1 MLKNKLI
8 YFTLLTISVA
18 FWFLYEDYLSFL
30 LFIVVIVLPFVLA
43 GVMLWTRRSFHASLK
58 MPHAVANRG
67 EMMDLCFTVEN
78 RSIFPVA
85 CAKLAVTYQNQFYK
99 EKSRETFLFS
109 LQGKQKGEIRKK
121 LRSEHCGSILV
132 RIEYVKVYDL
142 LKLFGLKKK
151 IKQEET
157 VAVLPPISP
166 LETSISAD
174 TAAMMDSETYSKE
187 ESGDDP
193 SEVFDI
199 REYREG
205 DRLQR
210 IHWNLSLKQDDYIVK
225 EFSLPNN
232 QCILLLVELY
242 RGGDIDTVLEVLV
255 SVSYFLILQQ
265 INHCIGWYDP
275 ETEEYH
281 KVNILVPEDLFSAV
295 RRIFEMVPYE
305 KNISAFRMYGV
316 LYSEERYSHICCI
329 SAGIPDLEE
338 KVWEGLLLSAD
349 TLTLISAVYGEP
361 PEQVQKANKLLDT
374 FGIRVLHI
382 GKGNI
387 RECLKPLVF

>member
-43 GVMLWTRRSFHASLK
+43 SIMLRTRHCFHTLLK
-58 MPHAVANRG
+58 MTHTVVNRR
-67 EMMDLCFTVEN
+67 EMMELCFTVEN
-78 RSIFPVA
+78 KSIFPIA
-85 CAKLAVTYQNQFYK
+85 CAKMEVTYQNQFYK
-99 EKSRETFLFS
+99 EKNRETFLFS

-121 LRSEHCGSILV
+121 LCSEHCGSILV

-157 VAVLPPISP
+157 FAVLPPISP
-166 LETSISAD
+166 LTVSIHAD
-174 TAAMMDSETYSKE
+174 TAATMDSEIYSKE

-210 IHWNLSLKQDDYIVK
+210 IHWNLSLKQDDYIIK
-225 EFSLPNN
+225 EFSFPNK
-232 QCILLLVELY
+232 QCILLLIELY
-242 RGGDIDTVLEVLV
+242 RNGDIDTVLEVLV

-265 INHCIGWYDP
+265 VSHCIGWYDS
-275 ETEEYH
+275 EIEEYQ
-281 KVNILVPEDLFSAV
+281 KVDILVPEDLFSAV
-295 RRIFEMVPYE
+295 RKMFEIVPYE
-305 KNISAFRMYGV
+305 KNISALRMYS
-316 LYSEERYSHICCI
+316 LLHSEEKHSHICCI

-338 KVWEGLLLSAD
+338 NVWERLLLSAD
-349 TLTLISAVYGEP
+349 MLTLISAVYGEES
-361 PEQVQKANKLLDT
+361 EQVQEINKLLDT
-374 FGIRVLHI
+374 LGIRVLHI

-387 RECLKPLVF
+387 RECLEPLVF

>member
-30 LFIVVIVLPFVLA
+30 LFIVVIVLPFILA
-43 GVMLWTRRSFHASLK
+43 AIMLWTRRCFHALLK
-58 MPHAVANRG
+58 MTHTVVNRG
-67 EMMDLCFTVEN
+67 EIMELCFTVEN
-78 RSIFPVA
+78 KSIFPIA
-85 CAKLAVTYQNQFYK
+85 CAKMEVTYQNQFYK
-99 EKSRETFLFS
+99 EKNRETFLFS
-109 LQGKQKGEIRKK
+109 LQGKQAGEIRKK

-132 RIEYVKVYDL
+132 RIEYVQVYDL

-157 VAVLPPISP
+157 FAVLPPISP
-166 LETSISAD
+166 LAVSIRAD
-174 TAAMMDSETYSKE
+174 TAATMDSEIYSKE

-232 QCILLLVELY
+232 QCILLLIELY

-265 INHCIGWYDP
+265 VSHCIGWYDP
-275 ETEEYH
+275 ETEEYQ
-281 KVNILVPEDLFSAV
+281 KVDILVPEDLFSAV
-295 RRIFEMVPYE
+295 RQMFEMVPYE
-305 KNISAFRMYGV
+305 KNISALRMYSV
-316 LYSEERYSHICCI
+316 LHSEEKHSHICCI
-329 SAGIPDLEE
+329 SAGIPELEE
-338 KVWEGLLLSAD
+338 KAWEGLLLYAN
-349 TLTLISAVYGEP
+349 TLTLISTVYDEP
-361 PEQVQKANKLLDT
+361 PERVQKANELLDT
-374 FGIRVLHI
+374 FGIRVFHI

-387 RECLKPLVF
+387 RECLEPLVF